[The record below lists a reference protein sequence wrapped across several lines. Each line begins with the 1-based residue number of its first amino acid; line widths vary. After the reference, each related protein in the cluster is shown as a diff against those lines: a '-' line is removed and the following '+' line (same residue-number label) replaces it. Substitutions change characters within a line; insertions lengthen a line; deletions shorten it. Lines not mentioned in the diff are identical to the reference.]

1 VRMPKRLPAPKVK
14 HYGRVRANPAP
25 DARAVR
31 TEIERL
37 HEARAELG
45 WAAWASDAGAP

>member
-1 VRMPKRLPAPKVK
+1 
-14 HYGRVRANPAP
+14 
-25 DARAVR
+25 VR